1 MRLLLG
7 LRAAT
12 FFLCTWIAGFAV
24 ADLPIESVEFCVTV
38 PSLLHIVPPAG
49 PISIT
54 HDGVSSDQ
62 PFSPSTYGIV
72 CNQLDGGTVVFQTAS
87 AFINSSNLTTLR
99 DASLSLSLVSA
110 DAGTDWAID
119 VASDQTDVGA
129 TIPDLTA
136 EVQASSTA
144 AGDAQ
149 MELTV
154 EMNGGATS
162 ALPPGVYCITV
173 VATVSAN

>member
-1 MRLLLG
+1 M
-7 LRAAT
+7 
-12 FFLCTWIAGFAV
+12 AGIAV
-24 ADLPIESVEFCVTV
+24 ADLPIESVEYCVTV

-54 HDGVSSDQ
+54 HDGASSDQ
-62 PFSPSTYGIV
+62 TFSPSTYGIV
-72 CNQLDGGTVVFQTAS
+72 CNQLDGGTVVFQTAT
-87 AFINSSNLTTLR
+87 AFINSSSLTTVR
-99 DASLSLSLVSA
+99 DATLSLSLTSA
-110 DAGTDWAID
+110 DAGTGWAVD
-119 VASDQTDVGA
+119 VSTDQTDVETA
-129 TIPDLTA
+129 IPDLIA

-144 AGDAQ
+144 AGNAQ

-154 EMNGGATS
+154 EMNAGVTA